1 MTDETYLTAADCA
14 RRLGLTT
21 KALRV
26 YEARGL
32 IEPRRTDKNW
42 RLYGSREIAR
52 LNEIMM
58 LQQLGLTLSRI
69 GQVLS
74 GQQTDLADFLIV
86 QEETLRN
93 RQARIDRNL
102 ALVRSLQSN
111 HAVGEVLSLD
121 DMIKLAKETLMT
133 PEKDD
138 AIAWKRYEQS
148 RPRTAVPIDA
158 KILPD
163 YAGSY
168 AMEEGSMVAIRVRK
182 NELYLQLLG
191 QPEVL
196 FQPEAKDAFFTSVVA
211 AQVTFQR
218 DETGKVCALTLHQHG
233 HELVAE
239 RVGDEAFDAKQ
250 TTLEQRI
257 ADKAPAPG
265 SEAVMREVIDQ
276 HVNGA
281 IDYNRMTAPLA
292 DLARTQA
299 DMIEAEME
307 RLGQPKSITFKGV
320 DSNGYDIYE
329 VQFADGRTEWG
340 LSLTPDGLI
349 NGLHTR
355 NAV

>member
-1 MTDETYLTAADCA
+1 MTDETLLTAAECA

-32 IEPRRTDKNW
+32 VEPRRTEKNW

-52 LNEIMM
+52 LNEILM

-74 GQQTDLADFLIV
+74 GQQTDLAEFLAI
-86 QEETLRN
+86 QEETLRS
-93 RQARIDRNL
+93 RQTRIDRSL

-111 HAVGEVLSLD
+111 HADGEVLSLD

-133 PEKDD
+133 PDKDD

-148 RPRTAVPIDA
+148 RPRTAIPTDSQTLA
-158 KILPD
+158 D
-163 YAGSY
+163 YRGSY
-168 AMEEGSMVAIRVRK
+168 AMEDGSLVAISVQK
-182 NELYLQLLG
+182 NELYLQLIG

-196 FQPEAKDAFFTSVVA
+196 FQPEAKDAFFTTLVA

-218 DETGKVCALTLHQHG
+218 DDAGKVVSLTLHQNG
-233 HELVAE
+233 HEMVANRTFE
-239 RVGDEAFDAKQ
+239 DAFATNKQALEA
-250 TTLEQRI
+250 RI
-257 ADKAPAPG
+257 AAKTPLPN
-265 SEAVMREVIDQ
+265 SEAVMREMIDQ
-276 HVNGA
+276 HVNGS
-281 IDYNRMTAPLA
+281 IDYDRMTKPLA

-307 RLGQPKSITFKGV
+307 RLGAPGAITFKGV
-320 DSNGYDIYE
+320 DSNGFDIYE
-329 VQFADGRTEWG
+329 VQFANGRTEWG
-340 LSLTPDGLI
+340 LSLADDGQI
-349 NGLHTR
+349 NGLYTR